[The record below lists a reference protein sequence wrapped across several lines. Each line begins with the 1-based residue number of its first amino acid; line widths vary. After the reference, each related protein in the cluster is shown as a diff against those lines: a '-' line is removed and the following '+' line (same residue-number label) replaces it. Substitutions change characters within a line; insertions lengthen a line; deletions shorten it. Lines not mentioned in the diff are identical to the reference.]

1 MFLAAV
7 ARPRYDFGKKRYFD
21 GKIGIWHII
30 EQTFAQRGSK
40 NRPKDASITK
50 TISMTRKVYTKMLLE
65 KVFPAIREKWHGR
78 KSRTIKVQQ
87 DNARPHVQDIN
98 AALVKAGQDYG
109 WDIQMVSQPPRSPDL
124 NVLDLGFF
132 HSTQSLQHQ
141 TPTIDTDGLIAA
153 VETAFGS
160 VSYRTLGKCFITLQK
175 VVGAIIATASL
186 VFSSFTSATSA

>member
-1 MFLAAV
+1 MYDTVHLDEKWFNLYKANTKYYLAKYECLPYRSCPNKRYLGKVMFLAAV

-98 AALVKAGQDYG
+98 AALVKAGQEYG

-132 HSTQSLQHQ
+132 SF
-141 TPTIDTDGLIAA
+141 DTVAA
-153 VETAFGS
+153 APDA
-160 VSYRTLGKCFITLQK
+160 YD
-175 VVGAIIATASL
+175 
-186 VFSSFTSATSA
+186 

>member
-1 MFLAAV
+1 
-7 ARPRYDFGKKRYFD
+7 
-21 GKIGIWHII
+21 
-30 EQTFAQRGSK
+30 
-40 NRPKDASITK
+40 
-50 TISMTRKVYTKMLLE
+50 
-65 KVFPAIREKWHGR
+65 
-78 KSRTIKVQQ
+78 
-87 DNARPHVQDIN
+87 
-98 AALVKAGQDYG
+98 
-109 WDIQMVSQPPRSPDL
+109 MVSQPPRSPDL

-186 VFSSFTSATSA
+186 VFSSFTSATVSHQCHYLLTLRLSITVLLICTNQSSQPNFL